1 MESLAN
7 LLRSPIR
14 LFFALM
20 AIYVATQSAVCA
32 LFLAIVGVSL
42 VYHRVFGRSHVVP
55 TPRDVS
61 MPKPQAA
68 AADWDASQ
76 ARQEPAYAKSPVVVP
91 LKRQDAA
98 RRGA

>member
-14 LFFALM
+14 LFFSLM

-32 LFLAIVGVSL
+32 LFLAIVGVSWA
-42 VYHRVFGRSHVVP
+42 YHHVFGRSHVVP

-61 MPKPQAA
+61 MPKPQSA
-68 AADWDASQ
+68 AADQDDSQ
-76 ARQEPAYAKSPVVVP
+76 APQARAYAKSPVVVP

-98 RRGA
+98 RRSA